1 MMELL
6 KTMRVPQRIRLTKK
20 MWQDET
26 ASKCKASLHD
36 GAASN
41 KELASQDEAVSS
53 KDEAVS
59 SKDGDASHN
68 GTA

>member
-1 MMELL
+1 MELL
-6 KTMRVPQRIRLTKK
+6 KTMRLPQRIRLTKK

-26 ASKCKASLHD
+26 TSKYKASSHD

-41 KELASQDEAVSS
+41 KETASQDEAVKS

-59 SKDGDASHN
+59 KNGDASHN
-68 GTA
+68 ETA

>member
-6 KTMRVPQRIRLTKK
+6 ETMRLPQRIRLTKK
-20 MWQDET
+20 MWQDEI
-26 ASKCKASLHD
+26 ASKYKASSYD
-36 GAASN
+36 GAVS
-41 KELASQDEAVSS
+41 KDEAVSS

-59 SKDGDASHN
+59 SKDGDASHD